1 MEDIMEENELLLS
14 RLQEYKRMVE
24 QQKTTTKSDEN
35 LATVCQELEKELL
48 ATAEMNDNLRAQI
61 ETFDKKIDA
70 WKEYAE
76 NIENELEEETEAL
89 QEAEQ
94 KNADL
99 LAAMDILE
107 QQVEIANREKEK
119 ITSEATQDKESVVQ
133 LLEMQGVEHERIS
146 DRCSVLESDL
156 QKAKKECKQA
166 KADVE
171 SLVAAKKDLQN
182 MLEEAIQDINEL
194 EESAEKLDAVILAK
208 NEMKKLL
215 DRAELGRD
223 EINEKYGRCKRDLNE
238 AKQSLEEAQAEKETL
253 IRELNIEKNVSSAYK
268 SEDENEFDDLYRAA
282 RKEINEMEMMLQES
296 RECVSDLEEN
306 VEILQHQLQ
315 AALTFK
321 TQQQKAK
328 PRANRQFFGWRGG
341 NRAKGKDQDPAVV
354 TDDDMEDENDEVIE
368 QVFEEEM
375 L

>member
-1 MEDIMEENELLLS
+1 
-14 RLQEYKRMVE
+14 MVE
-24 QQKTTTKSDEN
+24 HQKTTTKSDEN

-99 LAAMDILE
+99 LAAMNILE

-146 DRCSVLESDL
+146 DRCSALESDL
-156 QKAKKECKQA
+156 QKAKNECRQA

-194 EESAEKLDAVILAK
+194 EESAAKLDAVILAK

-354 TDDDMEDENDEVIE
+354 TDDDMEDENDEVVE
-368 QVFEEEM
+368 QVFEEE
-375 L
+375 LL